1 MVELALHLD
10 PGADTPL
17 YEQLYGALAG
27 QIRTG
32 RLAEGT
38 RLPGKR
44 SLAASLGLAVN
55 TVDTA
60 YQMLVAEGY
69 LESRERSGFRVL
81 AWDGPLPA
89 APAPLPEPPAPPPAA
104 WRFDLSTSGVD
115 TGLFPFRT
123 WGRIQKELLY
133 SSPQLLDH
141 GPRQGDEELRRQA
154 ADYLRAYRGVQCGL
168 DQVVIGAGIEY
179 LMGLL
184 ARLLGGAAAVENPGY
199 RRTVK
204 ILENNGVECIPVDI
218 DKGGLPPRALEASG
232 ARVACI
238 TPSHQFPTGVTMPA
252 PRRAQ
257 LLKWAMAAP
266 DRWIIEDDYDSEFRF
281 DIRPLPSLQGMAG
294 EDGPV
299 IYLTTFSKSLAPSIR
314 MAAMVL
320 PRPLLGRWQAMY
332 GSYSSTVSRFE
343 QETLGRFIQDG
354 HFTRHLARLRSQYK
368 QRMETL
374 AEALEAAFPGR
385 VELQGRHT
393 GLHLLLTL
401 KDGPGETAMVDRARA
416 AGVRLEG
423 LRGYYLARPEH
434 CPENTVVVGY
444 AALPPGDIPALA
456 EALRTAWQKT

>member
-89 APAPLPEPPAPPPAA
+89 APAPLPEPPAAPQAA

-257 LLKWAMAAP
+257 LLKWAMDAHRRRLRFRIPVRHPAAAQPAGHGRGGRAGDLPDHLQQKPGPQHPYGGHGAAP
-266 DRWIIEDDYDSEFRF
+266 
-281 DIRPLPSLQGMAG
+281 A
-294 EDGPV
+294 
-299 IYLTTFSKSLAPSIR
+299 
-314 MAAMVL
+314 
-320 PRPLLGRWQAMY
+320 
-332 GSYSSTVSRFE
+332 
-343 QETLGRFIQDG
+343 
-354 HFTRHLARLRSQYK
+354 
-368 QRMETL
+368 
-374 AEALEAAFPGR
+374 
-385 VELQGRHT
+385 
-393 GLHLLLTL
+393 
-401 KDGPGETAMVDRARA
+401 A
-416 AGVRLEG
+416 AG
-423 LRGYYLARPEH
+423 
-434 CPENTVVVGY
+434 
-444 AALPPGDIPALA
+444 ALA
-456 EALRTAWQKT
+456 GHVRQLFQHGQPL

>member
-10 PGADTPL
+10 PVADTPL

-89 APAPLPEPPAPPPAA
+89 APAPLPEPPAAPQAA

-179 LMGLL
+179 LVGLL

-218 DKGGLPPRALEASG
+218 DKGEIGRAH
-232 ARVACI
+232 V
-238 TPSHQFPTGVTMPA
+238 
-252 PRRAQ
+252 
-257 LLKWAMAAP
+257 
-266 DRWIIEDDYDSEFRF
+266 
-281 DIRPLPSLQGMAG
+281 
-294 EDGPV
+294 
-299 IYLTTFSKSLAPSIR
+299 
-314 MAAMVL
+314 
-320 PRPLLGRWQAMY
+320 
-332 GSYSSTVSRFE
+332 
-343 QETLGRFIQDG
+343 
-354 HFTRHLARLRSQYK
+354 
-368 QRMETL
+368 
-374 AEALEAAFPGR
+374 
-385 VELQGRHT
+385 
-393 GLHLLLTL
+393 
-401 KDGPGETAMVDRARA
+401 
-416 AGVRLEG
+416 
-423 LRGYYLARPEH
+423 
-434 CPENTVVVGY
+434 
-444 AALPPGDIPALA
+444 
-456 EALRTAWQKT
+456 